1 MTNERSAGTGGATAP
16 GTAAPDTT
24 DTSAASPISAAAD
37 ICVVGAGVI
46 GLTSAIVLAEA
57 GYRVRVVAR
66 DAADDTTS
74 AVAGGLC
81 WPYRIRPYEE
91 AVRWSLRSLE
101 VFTGLAGRP
110 AETGARLVAGVTTE
124 AAGRPGART
133 VPLPRRAGRLV
144 RGGTGLRPAR
154 AEELP
159 PGCGAGWRART
170 PLVEMPVHLRYLER
184 RLAAAGGTVVARLV
198 ASLAEAADDV
208 RAVVNCSGLG
218 ARELVP
224 DDGVHPVQGQLVIV
238 ENPGIEEWFTAA
250 DAGAEDTTYVLP
262 QPFGLV
268 LGGTAREGRGRGS
281 PIRRWRRRSWRA
293 APGTSQVAR
302 ARVLAHRVGLRPA
315 RPAVRLAAE
324 RLPDGTVCVHNYGHR
339 GAGVTVSWGCADE
352 VLRLVRDAVAPADRA
367 PPARRTGG
375 AWLVGP
381 DWSRL
386 FGRARSGADRGAGHE
401 GRSARVQQQ
410 RDQPAQ

>member
-1 MTNERSAGTGGATAP
+1 MTNERSAGTGGAIAP

-24 DTSAASPISAAAD
+24 DTSAPTPTSAAPD

-66 DAADDTTS
+66 EAADDTTS

-81 WPYRIRPYEE
+81 WPYLIRPHEE

-110 AETGARLVAGVTTE
+110 AETGARLVAGVTAG
-124 AAGRPGART
+124 AAGTAGGERGPAPEEGLGAWYAA
-133 VPLPRRAGRLV
+133 VP
-144 RGGTGLRPAR
+144 GLRPAR

-159 PGCGAGWRART
+159 PGCGAGWWART

-184 RLAAAGGTVVARLV
+184 RLAAAGGTVVARPV
-198 ASLAEAADDV
+198 ASLAEAADGV

-224 DDGVHPVQGQLVIV
+224 DDGVQPVQGQLVIV
-238 ENPGIEEWFTAA
+238 ENPGIEEWFTVA
-250 DAGAEDTTYVLP
+250 DAGAEDAANSTYLLP

-268 LGGTAREGRGRGS
+268 LGGTAREGAWSREPDPAVAEAIVARCARYF
-281 PIRRWRRRSWRA
+281 P
-293 APGTSQVAR
+293 QVAR

-324 RLPDGTVCVHNYGHR
+324 RLPDGTVCVHNYGHG

-352 VLRLVRDAVAPADRA
+352 VLRLVRDAVAPA
-367 PPARRTGG
+367 
-375 AWLVGP
+375 
-381 DWSRL
+381 
-386 FGRARSGADRGAGHE
+386 
-401 GRSARVQQQ
+401 
-410 RDQPAQ
+410 

>member
-1 MTNERSAGTGGATAP
+1 MTDRRSAGTGGSVDP
-16 GTAAPDTT
+16 E
-24 DTSAASPISAAAD
+24 
-37 ICVVGAGVI
+37 ICVVGGGVI

-66 DAADDTTS
+66 DAAGDTTS

-81 WPYRIRPYEE
+81 WPYRIQPYED
-91 AVRWSLRSLE
+91 AIRWSLRSLD
-101 VFTGLAGRP
+101 VLTGLAARP
-110 AETGARLVAGVTTE
+110 AETGSRLVTGTLAST
-124 AAGRPGART
+124 PGARS
-133 VPLPRRAGRLV
+133 GHGG
-144 RGGTGLRPAR
+144 RGGHGHDGGDESAAAGPEEGLGAWYAAVPGLRRAR

-170 PLVEMPVHLRYLER
+170 PLVEMPVHLRYLKR
-184 RLAAAGGTVVARLV
+184 RLVAAGGSVVAGPV
-198 ASLAEAADDV
+198 ASLAEAADGV

-224 DDGVHPVQGQLVIV
+224 DPGVQPVQGQLVIV

-250 DAGAEDTTYVLP
+250 DAGAVDTTYLLP

-268 LGGTAREGRGRGS
+268 LGGTAREGAWSREPDPAVAEAIVARCARYF
-281 PIRRWRRRSWRA
+281 PE
-293 APGTSQVAR
+293 VAR

-324 RLPDGTVCVHNYGHR
+324 RLPDGTVCVHNYGHG

-352 VLRLVRDAVAPADRA
+352 VLRLVRAEIAPTQG
-367 PPARRTGG
+367 PTGVPAAT
-375 AWLVGP
+375 
-381 DWSRL
+381 
-386 FGRARSGADRGAGHE
+386 
-401 GRSARVQQQ
+401 
-410 RDQPAQ
+410 